1 MFKNFA
7 IRFPLIALAIFAV
20 HALAVEPS
28 NSANPTTTSPTAAN
42 PSPAPIQ
49 VRGRKLDCSHLVH
62 ALYKD
67 FGLSYHYTT
76 SRVLYKGI
84 HAFERVTQPESGDL
98 VVWQGHVGL
107 VVDPVRHTF
116 ISSLNKGVR
125 TACYVSSYW
134 KHYGVPRFFRYAM
147 VEKDQA
153 RADKDSLIT
162 SALQI
167 WPRGLGAR

>member
-7 IRFPLIALAIFAV
+7 IRFPIIVLAIFAV
-20 HALAVEPS
+20 HALAVEPPTS
-28 NSANPTTTSPTAAN
+28 GNTTTTLPTATN

-62 ALYKD
+62 ALYEN
-67 FGLSYHYTT
+67 FGLSYRYTT

-84 HAFERVTQPESGDL
+84 HAFSRVTQPESGDL

>member
-1 MFKNFA
+1 
-7 IRFPLIALAIFAV
+7 
-20 HALAVEPS
+20 
-28 NSANPTTTSPTAAN
+28 
-42 PSPAPIQ
+42 
-49 VRGRKLDCSHLVH
+49 LDCSHLVH
-62 ALYKD
+62 ALYED
-67 FGLSYHYTT
+67 FGLTYHYTT

>member
-1 MFKNFA
+1 MLKKLA
-7 IRFPLIALAIFAV
+7 IPFPIIALAIFAV
-20 HALAVEPS
+20 HALAVEPAT
-28 NSANPTTTSPTAAN
+28 NVNPATLPTTTPN
-42 PSPAPIQ
+42 PAPIQ

-62 ALYKD
+62 ALYED

-84 HAFERVTQPESGDL
+84 HAFARVTQPESGDL

-134 KHYGVPRFFRYAM
+134 KHHGPPRFFRYAM
-147 VEKDQA
+147 LEKGQA
-153 RADKDSLIT
+153 KADKDSLIA

-167 WPRGLGAR
+167 WPGGLAAR

>member
-7 IRFPLIALAIFAV
+7 IRFPIIVLAIFAV
-20 HALAVEPS
+20 HALAVEPPT
-28 NSANPTTTSPTAAN
+28 SANTPTTLPAATT

-62 ALYKD
+62 ALYED
-67 FGLSYHYTT
+67 FGLSYRYTT

-84 HAFERVTQPESGDL
+84 HAFSRVTQPESGDL

-153 RADKDSLIT
+153 RAHKDSLIT

>member
-28 NSANPTTTSPTAAN
+28 NSTTTSPTAAN

-84 HAFERVTQPESGDL
+84 QAFERVTQPESGDL